1 MLFLVLEFYTHN
13 SIYRFT
19 DLLVPQDVAHMLETT
34 NWGIPG
40 TTSEKRKDRTHN
52 NSGNNNKIFTFPS
65 LFINLSIFK

>member
-1 MLFLVLEFYTHN
+1 MLFLVLEFYNHN

-40 TTSEKRKDRTHN
+40 PTSEKRQ
-52 NSGNNNKIFTFPS
+52 
-65 LFINLSIFK
+65 NLQQWEQ